1 MVTDEGEGG
10 STVPGE
16 VEGVLKALV
25 VVGEN
30 MQVGVGY
37 CVELLWKVE
46 GTEINARRHIEWM
59 DSQGDDDR

>member
-1 MVTDEGEGG
+1 MVTDEGAGG

-30 MQVGVGY
+30 M
-37 CVELLWKVE
+37 
-46 GTEINARRHIEWM
+46 
-59 DSQGDDDR
+59 